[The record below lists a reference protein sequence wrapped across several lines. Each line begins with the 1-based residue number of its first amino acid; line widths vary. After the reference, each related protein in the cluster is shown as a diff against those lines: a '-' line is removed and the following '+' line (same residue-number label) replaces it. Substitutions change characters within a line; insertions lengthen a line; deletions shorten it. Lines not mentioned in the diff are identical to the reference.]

1 MSLPA
6 ESPQHATPT
15 PVNIAIED
23 AIALLHEAPDGT
35 LATHSATLPGYPYAT
50 GVPYVTDAHHRP
62 VLCISRLAEH
72 TRNLLADQ
80 RASLF
85 VAHPGAADVQ
95 AAPRLTLTGEVEPF
109 EPPLDFLERYLRYQ
123 PGARELLVL
132 DFIFVRLNPLQ
143 TRVIEGIGRMGW
155 LSRDDW
161 AALPVVTHS
170 EEAAL
175 VSLANPRMPPD
186 VRLLGIDCYG
196 IDLVT
201 RGQRARHRFAG
212 GPLHA
217 DALAEAIEQVAPTL
231 GA

>member
-1 MSLPA
+1 MSFPA
-6 ESPQHATPT
+6 ESPQQAAPT

-23 AIALLHEAPDGT
+23 AVALLHEAPHGT
-35 LATHSATLPGYPYAT
+35 LATYSATLSGYPYAT

-72 TRNLLADQ
+72 TKNLLADP

-85 VAHPGAADVQ
+85 VAHPGTADIQ

-132 DFIFVRLNPLQ
+132 DFIFLRLNPLQ

-155 LSRDDW
+155 LSREDW
-161 AALPVVTHS
+161 AALPVVPHS
-170 EEAAL
+170 EETAL
-175 VSLANPRMPPD
+175 VNLAVQHMRPD

-196 IDLVT
+196 MDLMVH
-201 RGQRARHRFAG
+201 GQRTRHRFAD

-217 DALAEAIEQVAPTL
+217 DALAEAVDRVAPTF
-231 GA
+231 GI